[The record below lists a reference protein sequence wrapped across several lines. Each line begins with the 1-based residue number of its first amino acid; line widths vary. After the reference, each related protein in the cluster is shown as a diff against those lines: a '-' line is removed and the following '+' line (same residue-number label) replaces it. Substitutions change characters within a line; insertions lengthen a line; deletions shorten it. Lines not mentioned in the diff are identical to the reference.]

1 MTRDEAIKRVRIF
14 GMMRG
19 EADLRERLPAGRCNE
34 ICDIIAEDEVDMLI
48 ALGLLIVDQPS
59 PEKS

>member
-14 GMMRG
+14 GMVKG
-19 EADLRERLPAGRCNE
+19 EADMRERYPSGRCNE